1 MKTLNLKVI
10 ALALSLLAPALSA
23 LAQDHNPAALSQVVE
38 NVKRARAEGK
48 QPVVMFDLDD
58 TLINTRERTLRII
71 KDFLKQQQLPAGVSS
86 EEAQKLA
93 NLQVSDIRFLMGDTL
108 KEQGIQN
115 PALAKALGDAFLA
128 KFFTNEFC
136 ANDQQNPGAA
146 RYAREIVR
154 AGGKV
159 IYLTGRD
166 APRMQ
171 SGTLENL
178 RKQGFPVSSPEALLL
193 MKPDKSL
200 DDLQFKKDSFALVGG
215 MGEMEGVFE
224 NEPANVNAMA
234 DAFPSATA
242 IFLDTIHSPTDIVPE
257 ARVSSVT
264 DFFHPDAYGSNETP
278 VQQDA
283 GYATAAY

>member
-1 MKTLNLKVI
+1 MKTLNLKV
-10 ALALSLLAPALSA
+10 LTLTLSLLAPALSA
-23 LAQDHNPAALSQVVE
+23 FAHDHNPAALTQVIE

-71 KDFLKQQQLPAGVSS
+71 QDFVKQQQLSS

-93 NLQVSDIRFLMGDTL
+93 NLQVNDIRFLMSDTL
-108 KEQGIQN
+108 KDQGIQN
-115 PALAKALGDAFLA
+115 PALAKALGDAFLS

-146 RYAREIVR
+146 LYAREVVR

-159 IYLTGRD
+159 VYLTGRD
-166 APRMQ
+166 APRMHD
-171 SGTLENL
+171 GTLENL
-178 RKQGFPVSSPEALLL
+178 RKQGFPVSSPEALLM
-193 MKPDKSL
+193 MKPDKST
-200 DDLQFKKDSFALVGG
+200 DDLQFKKDTFAQVAA

-224 NEPANVNAMA
+224 NEPANINAMA
-234 DAFPSATA
+234 DAFPAATA

-257 ARVSSVT
+257 ARVSFVS
-264 DFFHPDAYGSNETP
+264 DFFHGAADGSDEAP
-278 VQQDA
+278 VQEDA
-283 GYATAAY
+283 AAAN